1 MKILVYANLKER
13 MKKKKKKKK
22 EKKKKK
28 KKKDFKFCTF
38 RFTGHFQLTSQQWKS
53 YKNIHSTHLK
63 YLFKIHTQDTISSVF
78 LLYDKNVSSTQQQQ
92 ISSLDTSD
100 NGEHP
105 KTWS

>member
-38 RFTGHFQLTSQQWKS
+38 RFTGHFQLTSQQ
-53 YKNIHSTHLK
+53 
-63 YLFKIHTQDTISSVF
+63 
-78 LLYDKNVSSTQQQQ
+78 
-92 ISSLDTSD
+92 
-100 NGEHP
+100 
-105 KTWS
+105 